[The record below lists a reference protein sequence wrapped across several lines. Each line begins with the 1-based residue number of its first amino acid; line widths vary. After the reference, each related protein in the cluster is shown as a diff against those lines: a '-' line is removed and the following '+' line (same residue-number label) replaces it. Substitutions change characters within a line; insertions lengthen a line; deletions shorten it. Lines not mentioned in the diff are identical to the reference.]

1 MINQGPRNELAEKV
15 TDLRARIADLRSRIG
30 GNDESD
36 KSTQTQSEPM
46 VVEQK
51 RKQDEYVA
59 QARTRVDPA
68 REAKAAELDALKAK
82 LMGKKK

>member
-15 TDLRARIADLRSRIG
+15 TELRARIADLRSRVG

-51 RKQDEYVA
+51 RKQDECVA

-68 REAKAAELDALKAK
+68 REAKAAELSAMKAK
-82 LMGKKK
+82 LMGKK